1 MDDVN
6 INEMCLEEEVI
17 ADGDEWIK
25 FSWIKQSDDN
35 ETSRQSLDVHK
46 DINIETAQ
54 INDDDNKVLCMNTEA
69 DDISDGIS
77 IITESDTD
85 TINTN
90 ILQISQFNGNTYR
103 FLRILEKQ
111 INKQTNIRNVL
122 MACIIGIIIGFIL
135 SHSFIDSKV
144 CPNSNGINTENLKT
158 EVHNIV
164 HTLKGLTEDFSFLVK
179 TMLNEIKTHTAVD
192 KKIMEHFRD
201 QFSKID
207 TVNKMSNKP
216 IIISESFNFDPYSL
230 NQVSQLQMS
239 LHALSS
245 LAFIYDNNSLLKNE
259 INETLDIVNNTKAF
273 YENLIL
279 LNNNTQNEY
288 NSFALKILQH
298 DSNKIHITSKLLL
311 SNLIER
317 ISKITLNVY
326 NKYTKEKHKL
336 IKKLCDL
343 KSILPDDEF
352 LKQLTTNNQLFK
364 NYDKSC
370 LSNYSSKKLNTK
382 IFEKKNTKI
391 KNIKEQVR
399 ETDNTVV
406 KAKYDKENSQKIY
419 NVNKKGSLKNERTK
433 KLNEYNYTITKFFQN
448 ASDKIHNISQ
458 LLSSELIENKREMLN
473 KDIYTNKYNEVK
485 HRWIKNKCHK
495 DSSKFLERSTENNE
509 ENNKESIN
517 LCVRENNYLQSIE
530 IQKDDMLKNN
540 FDNILIQSWK
550 DMCPLSTNSCSKF
563 NIPTLPTTSSCKTE
577 NSIVNSNN
585 EHDANS
591 KESVL
596 DYENST
602 KVLFRK
608 SKPKQK
614 DYSRSSDSS
623 EKVFNNDGK
632 NIKEKKKIFT
642 QNKIKN
648 PMSETNNYHKSKES
662 SFKSR
667 ITKQDNQDYRNT
679 NWQSDNKRFYRRKKQ
694 WQRGD
699 SDWYFRRVFS
709 RRKARRHAEDIYQW
723 NTKLWNKYR

>member
-35 ETSRQSLDVHK
+35 ETSCQSLNVQKK
-46 DINIETAQ
+46 DINIKTAQ
-54 INDDDNKVLCMNTEA
+54 INDDDNKVLCLNTEA

-90 ILQISQFNGNTYR
+90 ILQISQFNGNIYR
-103 FLRILEKQ
+103 FLRILETQ

-158 EVHNIV
+158 VGHNIV
-164 HTLKGLTEDFSFLVK
+164 HTLKGLTEVK

-192 KKIMEHFRD
+192 KKIMDHFRE

-207 TVNKMSNKP
+207 TVNKMNNKP

-245 LAFIYDNNSLLKNE
+245 LAFIYDNNSLLKNK
-259 INETLDIVNNTKAF
+259 INETLDIVNSTKIF

-279 LNNNTQNEY
+279 LNNSTQNEY

-298 DSNKIHITSKLLL
+298 DSDKIHITSKLLL

-343 KSILPDDEF
+343 KNILPDDEF

-364 NYDKSC
+364 NYDKFC
-370 LSNYSSKKLNTK
+370 LSNYSLKKFNTK

-406 KAKYDKENSQKIY
+406 QAKYDKENSQKI
-419 NVNKKGSLKNERTK
+419 NKKGFLKNEKTK
-433 KLNEYNYTITKFFQN
+433 KLNEHNYIITKFFQN
-448 ASDKIHNISQ
+448 ASDQIYNISQ
-458 LLSSELIENKREMLN
+458 LLSSESIENKREMLN

-517 LCVRENNYLQSIE
+517 LCARENDYLQSIE
-530 IQKDDMLKNN
+530 IQKDDVSKDN

-550 DMCPLSTNSCSKF
+550 DMCPLSTNSCPRF
-563 NIPTLPTTSSCKTE
+563 NIDIPTLPTTSSCKTE

-596 DYENST
+596 DYESST

-608 SKPKQK
+608 KPKQK
-614 DYSRSSDSS
+614 DYSRSSGSS
-623 EKVFNNDGK
+623 KKVFNNDGK
-632 NIKEKKKIFT
+632 NIKEKKKIFP

-648 PMSETNNYHKSKES
+648 SMSETDNYHKSKES

-667 ITKQDNQDYRNT
+667 ITKQDNQDYINM

-723 NTKLWNKYR
+723 NTKLFWNKYR